1 MAKVQRSPFG
11 DRRESGLFRC
21 HLRRAVCRKFEQEWY
36 CCREGE
42 QISMR
47 NRLFWRIVVLGLLLS
62 LVAAA
67 ADVSGKWKAEFTTP
81 DGTQRV
87 NTFTFKVEDGNLTG
101 TVAGSQDETPIKSGK
116 IAGDEISFSA
126 ELPVRTFTYNGKLSG
141 NEIKFK
147 VTFNDQSFEIT

>member
-1 MAKVQRSPFG
+1 
-11 DRRESGLFRC
+11 
-21 HLRRAVCRKFEQEWY
+21 
-36 CCREGE
+36 
-42 QISMR
+42 MR
-47 NRLFWRIVVLGLLLS
+47 NRLFWLIVVLGVLLS

-101 TVAGSQDETPIKSGK
+101 TVAGSQDETPIKNGK
-116 IAGDEISFSA
+116 VAGDEISFSA
-126 ELPVRTFTYNGKLSG
+126 ERPFGTFTYNGKLSG

-147 VTFNDQSFEIT
+147 VTFNDQSFEITAKRVSS